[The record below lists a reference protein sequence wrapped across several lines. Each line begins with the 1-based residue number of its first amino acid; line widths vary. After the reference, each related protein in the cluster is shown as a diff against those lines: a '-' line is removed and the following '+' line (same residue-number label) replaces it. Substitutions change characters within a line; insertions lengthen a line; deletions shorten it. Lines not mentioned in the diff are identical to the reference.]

1 MTTRRLF
8 LTFNQAAIDQPILST
23 LTSRFGLV
31 FSIFGATVY
40 DDVRFV
46 ALELE
51 GDDDRLD
58 EAVAY
63 MRELGVEI
71 EFRDD

>member
-1 MTTRRLF
+1 MSSRRLF

-31 FSIFGATVY
+31 FNIFGAKVN

-51 GDDDRLD
+51 GEQARID
-58 EAVAY
+58 EALVY
-63 MRELGVEI
+63 LEDLGVEI
-71 EFRDD
+71 ELRDD